1 MFIVHNDNPNH
12 IFQTFSSI
20 DKSQLKSV
28 SFYETEQEAREK
40 VGKKVELIFLEK
52 QEAIGHMPEETR
64 VIDSNGME
72 GNIPTPIEELIN
84 TFHY

>member
-12 IFQTFSSI
+12 IFQTFSLI

-40 VGKKVELIFLEK
+40 VGEKVELIFLEK
-52 QEAIGHMPEETR
+52 QEAVGHITEETL
-64 VIDSNGME
+64 VIDSNGMK
-72 GNIPTPIEELIN
+72 GNTPTPIEEIIN
-84 TFHY
+84 IFHQ